1 MDAQHDIG
9 SVAFGQQ
16 MKTGDLDPDQ
26 PFHPERVSNTVVGK
40 LAMVFLGTESRWFS
54 SPTIWIFKID
64 LGISRHELLNHVPR
78 RCTNFGRL
86 C

>member
-16 MKTGDLDPDQ
+16 MNTYPAQPSLGTKTQHFSPHCGDLDPDQ
-26 PFHPERVSNTVVGK
+26 LYHPERVGDTVVVGK

-54 SPTIWIFKID
+54 SPTIWIYRI
-64 LGISRHELLNHVPR
+64 
-78 RCTNFGRL
+78 
-86 C
+86 